1 MVYYGKYILR
11 IFKDNKRGATMV
23 QDNVR
28 QLADWLEANMTAIL
42 ERKVMIKPTEIFA
55 VLDSFAVLNNPVA
68 KYLAITE
75 ETYYQSESDH
85 KLTLSDDRKL
95 LIDVTD
101 RIMVTH
107 VDGILADNKVNFEY
121 SHEAVY
127 EDQYLVKRDLEVLT
141 YGLAVIGAVAA
152 TVKHNLIQ
160 ADLSK
165 DAVLSLALAAQNIA
179 NWQAK

>member
-1 MVYYGKYILR
+1 M
-11 IFKDNKRGATMV
+11 T

-28 QLADWLEANMTAIL
+28 QLADWLEENMAAIAD
-42 ERKVMIKPTEIFA
+42 RKVQLNPETIFA
-55 VLDSFAVLNNPVA
+55 VLDDFGVLNNPVV
-68 KYLAITE
+68 KYFDITE

-85 KLTLSDDRKL
+85 KLTLSDDHKL

-107 VDGILADNKVNFEY
+107 VDGVLAENKVNFEY

-165 DAVLSLALAAQNIA
+165 DAVLSLALATQNIA

>member
-1 MVYYGKYILR
+1 MG
-11 IFKDNKRGATMV
+11 

>member
-1 MVYYGKYILR
+1 
-11 IFKDNKRGATMV
+11 MV

>member
-1 MVYYGKYILR
+1 MVYYGKYIL
-11 IFKDNKRGATMV
+11 IIVKDNKRGATMV

>member
-1 MVYYGKYILR
+1 M
-11 IFKDNKRGATMV
+11 A

-28 QLADWLEANMTAIL
+28 QLADWLEENMTAIID
-42 ERKVMIKPTEIFA
+42 RKVSLNVSEIFA
-55 VLDSFAVLNNPVA
+55 VLDGFGVLNNPVA
-68 KYLAITE
+68 KYLDITE

-95 LIDVTD
+95 LMDVTD

-127 EDQYLVKRDLEVLT
+127 EDQYLVKRD
-141 YGLAVIGAVAA
+141 
-152 TVKHNLIQ
+152 
-160 ADLSK
+160 
-165 DAVLSLALAAQNIA
+165 
-179 NWQAK
+179 

>member
-1 MVYYGKYILR
+1 M
-11 IFKDNKRGATMV
+11 T

-28 QLADWLEANMTAIL
+28 QLADWLEENMAAIAD
-42 ERKVMIKPTEIFA
+42 RKVQLNPETIFA
-55 VLDSFAVLNNPVA
+55 VLDDFGVLNNPVV
-68 KYLAITE
+68 KNFDITE

-85 KLTLSDDRKL
+85 KLTLSDDHKL

-107 VDGILADNKVNFEY
+107 VDGVLAENKVNFEY

>member
-1 MVYYGKYILR
+1 
-11 IFKDNKRGATMV
+11 
-23 QDNVR
+23 
-28 QLADWLEANMTAIL
+28 
-42 ERKVMIKPTEIFA
+42 
-55 VLDSFAVLNNPVA
+55 
-68 KYLAITE
+68 
-75 ETYYQSESDH
+75 
-85 KLTLSDDRKL
+85 
-95 LIDVTD
+95 
-101 RIMVTH
+101 MVTH
-107 VDGILADNKVNFEY
+107 VDGVLAENKVNFEY

>member
-1 MVYYGKYILR
+1 M
-11 IFKDNKRGATMV
+11 A

-28 QLADWLEANMTAIL
+28 QLADWLAENMTAIV

-55 VLDSFAVLNNPVA
+55 VLDSLAVLNNPVE
-68 KYLAITE
+68 KYFAITE

-107 VDGILADNKVNFEY
+107 VDGVLADNKVNFEY

-127 EDQYLVKRDLEVLT
+127 EDQYLVRRDLEVLT

-152 TVKHNLIQ
+152 TVKRNLIQ

-165 DAVLSLALAAQNIA
+165 DAVLSLALATQNIA
-179 NWQAK
+179 NWQVK

>member
-1 MVYYGKYILR
+1 M
-11 IFKDNKRGATMV
+11 A

-28 QLADWLEANMTAIL
+28 QLADWLEENMTAIID
-42 ERKVMIKPTEIFA
+42 RKVSLNVSEIFA
-55 VLDSFAVLNNPVA
+55 VLDSFGVLNNPVA
-68 KYLAITE
+68 KYLDITE

-95 LIDVTD
+95 LMDVTD

-107 VDGILADNKVNFEY
+107 VDGILADNKVYFEY

-179 NWQAK
+179 NWQANQ